1 MRGLRDD
8 CGVLSRDTEAAAVKG
23 PRLTTNHTAT
33 PRICRPSL
41 LQCSYTSYTSCTSCT
56 SCTSFYTFRIA
67 HACRCWLDYIS
78 DGLCAL
84 FPRLQL
90 FFILYSRY
98 IWPGAV
104 HLHPVSTVHASR
116 AGWTDTA
123 A

>member
-41 LQCSYTSYTSCTSCT
+41 LQCSYTSYTSYTSCTSCT

-67 HACRCWLDYIS
+67 HACRCWASVPCFQGCNCSSFFTLGTY
-78 DGLCAL
+78 GL
-84 FPRLQL
+84 
-90 FFILYSRY
+90 
-98 IWPGAV
+98 GAV
-104 HLHPVSTVHASR
+104 HLYPVSTVHASR